1 MAEQAGGSETEAHSR
16 PRCPMCGN
24 DTFQQERGKIDSAW
38 GMTAHRVVILI
49 CDRCAYVLQFYE
61 GNTIFDFD

>member
-1 MAEQAGGSETEAHSR
+1 MAEPTGWSDTGERRQA
-16 PRCPMCGN
+16 RCPMCGN
-24 DTFQQERGKIDSAW
+24 ETFQQERGKIDSAW